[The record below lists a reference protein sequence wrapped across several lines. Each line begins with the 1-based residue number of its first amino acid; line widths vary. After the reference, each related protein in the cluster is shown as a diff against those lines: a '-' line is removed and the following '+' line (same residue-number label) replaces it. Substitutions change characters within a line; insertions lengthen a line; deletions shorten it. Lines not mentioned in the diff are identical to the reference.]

1 MVRVYTA
8 VAIDKRLMEL
18 LEIYALMKHRN
29 VDDVLSQLSEQ
40 IIMENLEELIEYIN
54 KNKVFL
60 TKEAKELLIEL
71 ANKKGI
77 KVELKKE

>member
-40 IIMENLEELIEYIN
+40 LIMENLEELIEYIN
-54 KNKVFL
+54 KNIVFL
-60 TKEAKELLIEL
+60 SKEAKELLIEL
-71 ANKKGI
+71 ASKKKI
-77 KVELKKE
+77 KVEIKKE